1 MMEEKKG
8 EYKILFVCLG
18 NICRSPSAEAV
29 MKKLVQDAGLD
40 GRIKIDSAGIIGYH
54 AGEKA
59 DPRMRSH
66 AARRGYKLDSVSRPV
81 CTEDFFDFDL
91 IIGMDNRNI
100 DDLKR
105 KAPDLESVE
114 KIHQM
119 TEYSQ
124 NKLYDHVR
132 TIVERKVSSWSLI
145 CWRMLVLGYWM
156 SLYSLFL
163 QIRITD
169 SCMVHDLQFF
179 HKDILNR
186 FHILERQRGITHQSV
201 GNLSVYDLVD

>member
-59 DPRMRSH
+59 DPHMRSH
-66 AARRGYKLDSVSRPV
+66 AARRGYSLDSISRPV
-81 CTEDFFDFDL
+81 RQWDFHDFDL
-91 IIGMDNRNI
+91 IIGMDDQNI
-100 DDLKR
+100 TDLKR
-105 KAPDLESVE
+105 MAPDLESVA

-119 TEYSQ
+119 TEFSR
-124 NKLYDHVR
+124 NKLYDHVPDPYYSGA
-132 TIVERKVSSWSLI
+132 EGFE
-145 CWRMLVLGYWM
+145 LVL
-156 SLYSLFL
+156 
-163 QIRITD
+163 
-169 SCMVHDLQFF
+169 DLLEDACAGLLDELVQFISSNP
-179 HKDILNR
+179 DN
-186 FHILERQRGITHQSV
+186 
-201 GNLSVYDLVD
+201 

>member
-91 IIGMDNRNI
+91 NYSRYKSNEYRKVFTNALREYDYHTDLSLWRWGMFASVDYA
-100 DDLKR
+100 
-105 KAPDLESVE
+105 APDKSFTASIRSNVSAVTPTPAATRKRPLESLQAIGLSFAFV
-114 KIHQM
+114 
-119 TEYSQ
+119 
-124 NKLYDHVR
+124 
-132 TIVERKVSSWSLI
+132 
-145 CWRMLVLGYWM
+145 M
-156 SLYSLFL
+156 SL
-163 QIRITD
+163 
-169 SCMVHDLQFF
+169 
-179 HKDILNR
+179 
-186 FHILERQRGITHQSV
+186 
-201 GNLSVYDLVD
+201 